1 MSAERSSLS
10 ARKTEN
16 MKTINPNTIN
26 VRRVLLAA
34 VLCAAAAVGQHA
46 AALDADSLLQRI
58 QERYDSTKNFT
69 ADFEQETEYRT
80 LNRTIRG
87 KGKVYFSKPG
97 KMLWLY
103 DEPDEQFVL
112 ADGTHLYFY
121 QPAEKQII
129 KTALGTAFRSDLPLS
144 FLLGLGEIRKYFRP
158 GAVAESDEDIQIELH
173 PKETETGLERL
184 RLTVTPE
191 NYDIKRVLLED
202 TAGNRWTIHFRNIEH
217 SSELQPSV
225 FELRA
230 PQGVDIVEFGS

>member
-1 MSAERSSLS
+1 MKLETHA
-10 ARKTEN
+10 N
-16 MKTINPNTIN
+16 MNTLTWFFIGA
-26 VRRVLLAA
+26 VLLATT
-34 VLCAAAAVGQHA
+34 AAPGQHA
-46 AALDADSLLQRI
+46 AAIEAESLLQRI
-58 QERYDSTKNFT
+58 QERYDSTKDFT

-97 KMLWLY
+97 KMLWVY

-121 QPAEKQII
+121 QPVEKQII

-144 FLLGLGEIRKYFRP
+144 FLLGLGQIRSDFRP
-158 GAVAESDEDIQIELH
+158 GTVSQSGEDIQIELY
-173 PKETETGLERL
+173 PKQTETGLERL
-184 RLTVTPE
+184 QLTVTHE
-191 NYDIKRVLLED
+191 NYDVKRARLED
-202 TAGNRWTIHFRNIEH
+202 AAGNQWIIHFQNVDRSI
-217 SSELQPSV
+217 ELQPSV